1 MSNLELIETLCD
13 LVEQQNDAIRQLAV
27 ALESYRQLTDEEERA
42 CEIVSAAY
50 RAVLGAEEFPNF
62 L

>member
-27 ALESYRQLTDEEERA
+27 ALESYRQLTDEEERT
-42 CEIVSAAY
+42 CESVNAAY
-50 RAVLGAEEFPNF
+50 RAILGADEFPDF
-62 L
+62 